1 MAGDVKNQPELD
13 KPMIK
18 DDKPEDKEN
27 GMTPTEVSINGDDSM
42 EVETPIVLE
51 NDKTHIETQDQTKP
65 SAEKRENMDDK
76 LIKGSSELQTAT
88 EQSVAT
94 GDSSIKSSGE
104 PQITT
109 EQSTATENSR
119 TS

>member
-42 EVETPIVLE
+42 EVETLDIRDAVILLLCW
-51 NDKTHIETQDQTKP
+51 N
-65 SAEKRENMDDK
+65 
-76 LIKGSSELQTAT
+76 
-88 EQSVAT
+88 
-94 GDSSIKSSGE
+94 
-104 PQITT
+104 QITCRLSSLSGLNT
-109 EQSTATENSR
+109 CVISNDVGLD
-119 TS
+119 